1 MVLPHRIRRW
11 IITGRENATRRI
23 VIYKRPRKIKGSGK
37 EERIQ
42 NYSGSHSAK
51 ERGRYKASGKTRS
64 DENDPVS
71 KTRSDESY
79 STRKTGS
86 DENSPV
92 GKTRSNDNGSV
103 GKTGSLRKTGPRT
116 TAPPRDQ
123 AKAELG
129 IAISAISAIILTA
142 FIGLPTDGTQALAGT
157 SFVWNSPHSSGEG
170 KRAI

>member
-1 MVLPHRIRRW
+1 L
-11 IITGRENATRRI
+11 
-23 VIYKRPRKIKGSGK
+23 
-37 EERIQ
+37 
-42 NYSGSHSAK
+42 AK
-51 ERGRYKASGKTRS
+51 
-64 DENDPVS
+64 P
-71 KTRSDESY
+71 
-79 STRKTGS
+79 
-86 DENSPV
+86 
-92 GKTRSNDNGSV
+92 
-103 GKTGSLRKTGPRT
+103 GPTTTALLAKPGLTT